1 MAGIYLH
8 IPFCKQ
14 RCNYC
19 DFYKEINL
27 KDTGRFTEALCR
39 ELTQRSNYL
48 NSASVH
54 TIYFGGGTPSVL
66 TFEQFD
72 TIFKTIYQQFKVDID
87 AEITLE
93 ANPDDLTPDYLK
105 TLAALPFNRISI
117 GIQSFDDTELK
128 AVNRRH
134 TANQAVQ
141 AVHQAREAG
150 FHNISIDLIYGLPG
164 QSFEQWTK
172 NLEQAFQL
180 KPEHISAY
188 GLTYEEGTGLWK
200 QRNKGL
206 VRETT
211 DEVMLQMYRYM
222 LLQMNEKGY
231 EAYEISNFAKP
242 GFRSRHN
249 SSYWQMIPYLGA
261 GPSAHSYNGTGRHWN
276 LPHLFKYMEAIEEG
290 TDYSEGEELTI
301 NDSCNDYVMVRLRT
315 KEGIEKNDLIS
326 RFGKE
331 YSEWL
336 LQQATKYIQSG
347 HIIHNHNRI
356 YLSFEGIE
364 ISNTI
369 LAHLM
374 KTD

>member
-1 MAGIYLH
+1 MAGIYIH

-19 DFYKEINL
+19 DFYKVIDL
-27 KDTGRFTEALCR
+27 KNTGRFTEALCR

-66 TFEQFD
+66 KNDQFKAIFS
-72 TIFKTIYQQFKVDID
+72 TIFQHFRVEND

-93 ANPDDLTPDYLK
+93 ANPDDLTPEYLN
-105 TLAALPFNRISI
+105 TLASLPFNRISI
-117 GIQSFDDTELK
+117 GIQSFNDDELK
-128 AVNRRH
+128 SVNRRH
-134 TANQAVQ
+134 TASQALQAVTD
-141 AVHQAREAG
+141 ARFAG

-164 QSFEQWTK
+164 QSFEQWK
-172 NLEQAFQL
+172 SNLHQAFTL
-180 KPEHISAY
+180 EPEHISAY

-200 QRNKGL
+200 QRQKGL
-206 VRETT
+206 VTETP

-231 EAYEISNFAKP
+231 DAYEISNFSKP

-249 SSYWQMIPYLGA
+249 SSYWEMIPYLGA
-261 GPSAHSYNGTGRHWN
+261 GPSAHSYNGNERHWN
-276 LPHLFKYMEAIEEG
+276 ISNLIRYMEAIEAGNEY
-290 TDYSEGEELTI
+290 TEGEELSE
-301 NDSCNDYVMVRLRT
+301 NDACNDYVMVRLRT
-315 KEGIEKNDLIS
+315 REGINQEDALK
-326 RFGKE
+326 RFGSE
-331 YSEWL
+331 YLKWL
-336 LQQATKYIQSG
+336 ILQADKYIQSG
-347 HIIHNHNRI
+347 HLIHQHDHLF
-356 YLSFEGIE
+356 LSYIGIE

-369 LAHLM
+369 IAHLM

>member
-1 MAGIYLH
+1 LAGIYLH

-19 DFYKEINL
+19 DFYKEINF

-39 ELTQRSNYL
+39 ELIQRSNYL

-66 TFEQFD
+66 SFEEFQ
-72 TIFKTIYQQFKVDID
+72 TIFNTIYQQFKVDID

-93 ANPDDLTPDYLK
+93 ANPDDLTTDYLS

-134 TANQAVQ
+134 TANQAIQ
-141 AVHQAREAG
+141 AVNDARKAG

-164 QSFEQWTK
+164 QSFDQWTQH
-172 NLEQAFQL
+172 LEQAFRL
-180 KPEHISAY
+180 EPEHISAY
-188 GLTYEEGTGLWK
+188 GLSYEEGTGLWK
-200 QRNKGL
+200 QRNNGL
-206 VRETT
+206 VRETS

-242 GFRSRHN
+242 GYRSRHN

-276 LPHLFKYMEAIEEG
+276 FPHLINYIEAIEAGSE
-290 TDYSEGEELTI
+290 YSEGEELSK
-301 NDSCNDYVMVRLRT
+301 NDACNDYVMVRLRT
-315 KEGIEKNDLIS
+315 REGIEENDILS
-326 RFGKE
+326 RFGVE
-331 YSEWL
+331 YSKWL
-336 LQQATKYIQSG
+336 FKQADKYIQSG
-347 HIIHNHNRI
+347 HLIRSNNHLH
-356 YLSFEGIE
+356 LSFEGIE

-369 LAHLM
+369 LSHLM